1 MLSVTQIM
9 SIKQRIMF
17 KTFELIY
24 KVKNKM
30 TPAYLHGN
38 FSFVKE
44 VHQYPTLGADDF
56 CINSSRLSSTLNSIF
71 FRGLRA
77 GFTTAR

>member
-17 KTFELIY
+17 KMFELIY

-30 TPAYLHGN
+30 TPA
-38 FSFVKE
+38 SFVKE